1 MFNKDNSSGYSPEP
15 IARYIIILIGVLTIL
30 FVIFIGYFIW
40 QFKLSENIEK
50 DLNNYH
56 VPSIEY
62 LNHIE
67 TEQHKLLDWLYLNR
81 LHTAKELNQY
91 SNQEEINSLIANHN
105 DITERSLKLLF
116 ELHTNKGKQQFN
128 AAIAD
133 VKESAEKTL
142 SNIITLHKNK
152 KFAADILSGNL
163 DRFHASLSQLKNQ
176 HLQQQHSLLEQLID
190 SKSFYKSSI
199 FIIFILLI
207 ITGSVVTYRI
217 MQLIKAV
224 LTQQKENT
232 RALAKF
238 KSTLDLTDDCV
249 FTFSV
254 DDLLFTY
261 ANKGALSQ
269 VKYSYD
275 ELMQMHPYDIK
286 PNYSENEFKELV
298 RPLISTNNNSITF
311 ETIHQDK
318 YGHQLPVEIFLQYI
332 HPENEEARFV
342 AIVRDITA
350 RKQTYETINFLA
362 NARPTENLKPFLQA
376 CISNLTDVYHSK
388 CAFIGLLIEPERT
401 HIRTLAIKSGNHYAD
416 NFEYRLEG
424 TPCKDILNMS
434 KSIIKTNVKNL
445 YPQDQRLV
453 NMELDSYFGS
463 PLITS
468 TGKIIGLVAVLDS
481 KAMDLTDDNAAI
493 LDVFSKRIATELER
507 NMALSDL
514 ATQQQQLEET
524 VDKRTIDLK
533 TAKQAAEDASKSKSI
548 FLSNMSHELRTPMNA
563 ILGFAQIIELDAK
576 TDDEKQNVT
585 EILKAGEHLLQ
596 LINEVLD
603 LTKIEAGH
611 LNLSTD
617 CVGFNELM
625 SDCISIIEPLA
636 TKHGLNLINNIPQS
650 REFFVRIDFT
660 RAKQVLLNLMS
671 NAVKY
676 NRVDGYIGLNL
687 EVLEDSRRIRVSVSD
702 AGQGLSKEQ
711 QAKLFKPF
719 ERAGAEYSNIE
730 GTGIGLVISKQL
742 VELMGGDIGLD
753 STPGSGSTFWVEFQ
767 LVEEKDIS
775 DIEKEKLSARLHP
788 IQTSVATNEKKILYI
803 EDNPANLRLIQEF
816 LKRKGH
822 IILETAHEPI
832 LGLDIAKNTL
842 PDLILL
848 DINLPGMNG
857 YEVLKILRLSETLKN
872 IPVIAISANAMTGDI
887 RRGLEAGFDHYLSKP
902 VQLVEFYAVIDKFLP
917 QSG

>member
-1 MFNKDNSSGYSPEP
+1 MFNKDNSSAYSPEP
-15 IARYIIILIGVLTIL
+15 IARYIIILIGVLTVL
-30 FVIFIGYFIW
+30 FIIFISYFIW

-50 DLNNYH
+50 DLNDYH

-62 LNHIE
+62 LNQIE
-67 TEQHKLLDWLYLNR
+67 TEQHKLLGWLYRNR
-81 LHTAKELNQY
+81 LHTADELNSY
-91 SNQEEINSLIANHN
+91 SNQNEISTLLASHHN
-105 DITERSLKLLF
+105 ITEHSLKLLF
-116 ELHTNKGKQQFN
+116 DLHTQKGKEQFKT
-128 AAIAD
+128 AIAD
-133 VKESAEKTL
+133 VEQSAEKSL
-142 SNIITLHKNK
+142 SSIITLHQNRNLG
-152 KFAADILSGNL
+152 ADILSGSL
-163 DRFHASLSQLKNQ
+163 ERFHASLSRLKNQ
-176 HLQQQHSLLEQLID
+176 HLQQQYILLEQLID

-207 ITGSVVTYRI
+207 IIGSMVTYRI
-217 MQLIKAV
+217 MRLIQAV
-224 LTQQKENT
+224 LTQQKEST

-238 KSTLDLTDDCV
+238 KSTLDLTEDCV
-249 FTFSV
+249 FIFSV
-254 DDLLFTY
+254 DALLFTY
-261 ANKGALSQ
+261 ANQGALNQ

-286 PNYSENEFKELV
+286 PTYSKNEFKELV
-298 RPLISTNNNSITF
+298 RSLISTKNNSITF

-318 YGHQLPVEIFLQYI
+318 YGQQLPVEIFLQYI
-332 HPENEEARFV
+332 HPKNEEARYV

-416 NFEYRLEG
+416 NFEYPVEE
-424 TPCKDILNMS
+424 TPCEDILNMS
-434 KSIIKTNVKNL
+434 KRMIKTNVMKF
-445 YPQDQRLV
+445 YPKDQRLT

-468 TGKIIGLVAVLDS
+468 TGKVIGLVAVLDS
-481 KAMDLTDDNAAI
+481 KELNLTDDNAAI

-524 VDKRTIDLK
+524 VEKRTIDLK
-533 TAKQAAEDASKSKSI
+533 TAKQAAENASKSKSV

-585 EILKAGEHLLQ
+585 EILKAGEHLLE

-636 TKHGLNLINNIPQS
+636 KKHGLNLINNIPQT

-687 EVLEDSRRIRVSVSD
+687 EVLQASRRIRFSVSD

-719 ERAGAEYSNIE
+719 ERAGAEFSNIE

-742 VELMGGDIGLD
+742 VELMGGDIGLE

-767 LVEEKDIS
+767 MVEEKDIS
-775 DIEKEKLSARLHP
+775 AIEKEKLTASLIPVQTTASAKD
-788 IQTSVATNEKKILYI
+788 KKILYI

-816 LKRKGH
+816 LKRKEH
-822 IILETAHEPI
+822 ITLETAHEPV
-832 LGLDIAKNTL
+832 LGLDIAKNTV

-857 YEVLKILRLSETLKN
+857 YEVLKILRLTETLRD
-872 IPVIAISANAMTGDI
+872 IPVIAISANAMTSDI
-887 RRGLEAGFDHYLSKP
+887 RHGLEAGFDHYLSKP

-917 QSG
+917 PSG